1 MRLLIH
7 LCLCVFCSITEIAS
21 QPTFPY
27 VSFMGQNLSNHSY
40 VDFTLVGNQPSSS
53 VQCHTDLSTCCS
65 NAQGVHRGDWYFP
78 NGDRLLF
85 TGNLFE
91 GRTNQ
96 RVEMRQTPGTTS
108 QPGLYHCFMPT
119 NAVHDED
126 GGPNSTVRESVY
138 VGLYYSGGVCVAII
152 HAICASS

>member
-7 LCLCVFCSITEIAS
+7 LCLCIFCSITEVAS
-21 QPTFPY
+21 QTTFPY

-40 VDFTLVGNQPSSS
+40 VNFTLVGNQPSSS

-65 NAQGVHRGDWYFP
+65 ATEGVHRGDWYFP
-78 NGDRLLF
+78 NSNRLLF

-91 GRTNQ
+91 GRTSQ
-96 RVEMRQTPGTTS
+96 RVEMRQTPSTTS
-108 QPGLYHCFMPT
+108 QPGLYHCFIQT
-119 NAVHDED
+119 VAVHDEE
-126 GGPNSTVRESVY
+126 GGQFTTVRESVY

-152 HAICASS
+152 HAICAS

>member
-7 LCLCVFCSITEIAS
+7 LCLCVFCSITEVAS
-21 QPTFPY
+21 QTTFPY

-40 VDFTLVGNQPSSS
+40 VNFTLVGNQPASS
-53 VQCHTDLSTCCS
+53 VRCHTDLSTCCS
-65 NAQGVHRGDWYFP
+65 IAQGVHRGDWYFP

-91 GRTNQ
+91 GRTDQ
-96 RVEMRQTPGTTS
+96 RVEMRQTPSTTS
-108 QPGLYHCFMPT
+108 RPGLYHCFIPT

-126 GGPNSTVRESVY
+126 GGNSTVRESVY
-138 VGLYYSGGVCVAII
+138 VGLYYSGGVCVY
-152 HAICASS
+152 S